1 MKKERKRQ
9 IRDFDKYL
17 SDCKEYYGI
26 LKVNHKIA
34 IDPKRLFKLELINK
48 EELSYINSIPRN
60 THYFYPTKNR
70 NDLLIN
76 DIKRDFRFM
85 RFFWTNEVLP
95 FIKNVKTPSQV
106 ADEERANSIAH
117 LSDMDD
123 IDIVNERVTIAR
135 IKREAIY
142 PTIIHLFYI
151 QHFLGI
157 VAILEQMKISTL
169 VRKGYSKKDFGE
181 TSEQDFFN
189 ENGFNKS
196 EIMFQEEY
204 RAITLIANFL
214 KHSSKKSYDRI
225 ISHSIARTFLN
236 QKKFSIGEFA
246 HTYIRDAMKLIRYAL
261 EYGEK
266 YELSY
271 CSVVTG
277 ENSNSYL
284 ETKDYY
290 LDLVRSVE

>member
-9 IRDFDKYL
+9 IRNYNNATTDQ
-17 SDCKEYYGI
+17 EYYGVI
-26 LKVNHKIA
+26 KTNGVIA
-34 IDPKRLFKLELINK
+34 VDPKRLYKQKLLKKAEFD
-48 EELSYINSIPRN
+48 YISSIPRN

-70 NDLLIN
+70 SDLLIN

-95 FIKNVKTPSQV
+95 FIKNVKTPSQA
-106 ADEERANSIAH
+106 ADEERANSIAY

-169 VRKGYSKKDFGE
+169 VRKGYSKADFGE
-181 TSEQDFFN
+181 KSEQVFFN
-189 ENGFNKS
+189 ENGIIKS
-196 EIMFQEEY
+196 VIMFQEEY
-204 RAITLIANFL
+204 KAITLIANFL
-214 KHSSKKSYDRI
+214 KHSSKKSYDMI

-236 QKKFSIGEFA
+236 QKKFSIGEFS
-246 HTYIRDAMKLIRYAL
+246 HTYIRDAMKLIKYAL

-277 ENSNSYL
+277 ENYNSYL